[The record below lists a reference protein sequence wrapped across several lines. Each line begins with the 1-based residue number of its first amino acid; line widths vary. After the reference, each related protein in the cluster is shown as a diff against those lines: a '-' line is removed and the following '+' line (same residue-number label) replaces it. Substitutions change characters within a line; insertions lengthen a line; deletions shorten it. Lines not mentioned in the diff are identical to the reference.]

1 MTEEQ
6 IDKHFSEIVSYG
18 EKLEAYGIIVTG
30 ILAHAHQSGT
40 LHHTQILGFL
50 TEVSLG
56 SRLDAHRIVKEIE
69 VVEIHAHNLFLGIET
84 LQLDGYHP
92 LDRLLQESFMHAL
105 RLLGIELLGQLL
117 RNGTAASSALAA
129 GYHA

>member
-1 MTEEQ
+1 M
-6 IDKHFSEIVSYG
+6 
-18 EKLEAYGIIVTG
+18 
-30 ILAHAHQSGT
+30 
-40 LHHTQILGFL
+40 
-50 TEVSLG
+50 
-56 SRLDAHRIVKEIE
+56 KEIE

-117 RNGTAASSALAA
+117 RNGTAASSALATQDTA
-129 GYHA
+129 LDDGTQQGTEIHPTVLVETNILGGHQRLNYCGREVIVAHKDAVCLTVAPCTQQLAIGREYL